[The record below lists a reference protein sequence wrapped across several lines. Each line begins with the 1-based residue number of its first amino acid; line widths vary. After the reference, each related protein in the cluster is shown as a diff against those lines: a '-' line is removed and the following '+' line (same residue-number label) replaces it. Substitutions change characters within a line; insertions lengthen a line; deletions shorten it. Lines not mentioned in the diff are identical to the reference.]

1 MREVGILEAK
11 TGLSGL
17 VADVERTGEEVVLTR
32 HGRPAARIVPMDSTR
47 QKAAWDP
54 DEWQRRVKDILARRD
69 ARAHVPGFDD
79 LSWEELKRIGRG
91 EDRFD

>member
-11 TGLSGL
+11 TSLSGL

-32 HGRPAARIVPMDSTR
+32 HGRAAARIVPIR
-47 QKAAWDP
+47 PVGGAVGRNPA
-54 DEWQRRVKDILARRD
+54 EWGRRVAAILAVRD
-69 ARAHVPGFDD
+69 AQPVVPGFDD

-91 EDRFD
+91 EDRYD

>member
-17 VADVERTGEEVVLTR
+17 VADVERTGEEIMLTR
-32 HGRPAARIVPMDSTR
+32 HGRAAAKLVPVTPVSRAARR
-47 QKAAWDP
+47 DP
-54 DEWQRRVKDILARRD
+54 DEWGRRVKAILAARD
-69 ARAHVPGFDD
+69 AQPHVPGFDD

>member
-17 VADVERTGEEVVLTR
+17 VAEVERTGEEIVLTR
-32 HGRPAARIVPMDSTR
+32 HGRPAARIVPLRSGD
-47 QKAAWDP
+47 AATARDP
-54 DEWQRRVKDILARRD
+54 AEWRRRVAEILAWRD
-69 ARAHVPGFDD
+69 LQPVAPGFDD

-91 EDRFD
+91 EDRYD

>member
-17 VADVERTGEEVVLTR
+17 VADVERTGEEIVLTR
-32 HGRPAARIVPMDSTR
+32 HGRAAAKIVPMRPVSSR
-47 QKAAWDP
+47 HGRDP
-54 DEWQRRVKDILARRD
+54 AEWRRRVAAILAARD
-69 ARAHVPGFDD
+69 ALPVVPGFDD

-91 EDRFD
+91 EDRYD